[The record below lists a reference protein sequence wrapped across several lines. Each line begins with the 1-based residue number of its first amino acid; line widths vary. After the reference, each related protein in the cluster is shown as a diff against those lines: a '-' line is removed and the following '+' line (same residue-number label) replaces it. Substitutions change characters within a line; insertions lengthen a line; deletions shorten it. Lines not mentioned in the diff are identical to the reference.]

1 MKLLMILYQHWKL
14 FATGLLQIKWL
25 KELFTDLY
33 ADENILYFNKD
44 SCNFVSNCNEMG
56 ILNTDLNNINLDNN
70 FIKIILILL
79 FLPHFWQDILDLKTQ
94 RTSKRVKW
102 RINANRVASWKMVG
116 LVRARRWEKEI
127 DPMLKSYKSVCW

>member
-70 FIKIILILL
+70 FDKDDPDIIILATLL
-79 FLPHFWQDILDLKTQ
+79 ARHI
-94 RTSKRVKW
+94 RVE
-102 RINANRVASWKMVG
+102 NAKDF
-116 LVRARRWEKEI
+116 K
-127 DPMLKSYKSVCW
+127 KS